1 MMKESNQNTFRMSLS
16 WPRIFPNGQ
25 GEINKEGVEFY
36 HNVFKELRSNGIE
49 PMVTLY
55 HWDLPL
61 SLDEKGGWLN
71 IETVKAFVEY
81 VKFCFD
87 N

>member
-36 HNVFKELRSNGIE
+36 HNVFKELRSNSN
-49 PMVTLY
+49 Y
-55 HWDLPL
+55 
-61 SLDEKGGWLN
+61 
-71 IETVKAFVEY
+71 A
-81 VKFCFD
+81 
-87 N
+87 